1 MMQYWQQLKPRER
14 IVLILL
20 SGVVSIVLLYIAVLE
35 PFQLKVEQLESRIVK
50 QKADIQW
57 MQNAAQEIKQL
68 QGSATGN
75 SQRDLRRGQSLL
87 ALVDRTAKQNKLA
100 SAMTRV
106 EPDGSKRVR
115 VWLEKATFDDV
126 MKWLFKLQNDYQLE
140 IESAVVDRTED
151 DGRVDVRLV
160 FLGAEES

>member
-1 MMQYWQQLKPRER
+1 MMNYWQQLKPRER

-20 SGVVSIVLLYIAVLE
+20 GGVVSIVLLYIAVLE
-35 PFQLKVEQLESRIVK
+35 PFQLKVEQLESRIAK
-50 QKADIQW
+50 QKTDIQW
-57 MQNAAQEIKQL
+57 MRNAAQEVKQL
-68 QGSATGN
+68 QGSAIGN
-75 SQRDLRRGQSLL
+75 SQRNLRKGQSLL

-100 SAMTRV
+100 SAMKRV

-126 MKWLFKLQNDYQLE
+126 TKWLFKLQNDYQLE
-140 IESAVVDRTED
+140 IESAVFDRTED

-160 FLGAEES
+160 FLGAES